1 MWAYIPRVLTQLG
14 SSKNVALKE
23 ENNLMIMWDR
33 EEHIFS
39 KQKKRTTC
47 HKYLGAR
54 NNLMRPERR
63 PIENEG
69 EWSQNTAV

>member
-1 MWAYIPRVLTQLG
+1 
-14 SSKNVALKE
+14 
-23 ENNLMIMWDR
+23 MIMWDR

-47 HKYLGAR
+47 HKYVGAR